1 MRISLIE
8 NWPFLQFL
16 KRYVWNPMVIK
27 QNTST
32 SRLFWSQIIMPI
44 LYNLYYKAMPL
55 IECWSSLELILCLKC
70 SGALGFPCQESP
82 CLSVPPLQGC
92 FFPSWTMWRQCWK
105 NSNASCLFLLTK
117 ALLLIQSISKNDSV
131 DKIGCHRRLSLFWR
145 SAIVWGAWHL
155 FHEDSEIYRD

>member
-8 NWPFLQFL
+8 NRPVLQFL
-16 KRYVWNPMVIK
+16 KRYVWNHIVIK
-27 QNTST
+27 QSTST
-32 SRLFWSQIIMPI
+32 SRLYWSQIVISI
-44 LYNLYYKAMPL
+44 LYKAMSKR
-55 IECWSSLELILCLKC
+55 ECWSSMELNLCLKC
-70 SGALGFPCQESP
+70 SGALGLPCQESP
-82 CLSVPPLQGC
+82 CLSVPLLQGY

-131 DKIGCHRRLSLFWR
+131 DKIGCQRRFSLFWR
-145 SAIVWGAWHL
+145 SAIVWAVWHF